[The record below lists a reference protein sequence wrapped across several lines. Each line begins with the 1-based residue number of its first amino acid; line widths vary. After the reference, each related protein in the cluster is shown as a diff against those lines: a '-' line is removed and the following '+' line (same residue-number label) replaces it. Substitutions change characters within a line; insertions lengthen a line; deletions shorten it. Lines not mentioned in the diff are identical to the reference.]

1 MWTYSGTNHLA
12 LCVVGART
20 LGSVMSFMDVAITAG
35 VMKLT
40 RAWSW
45 PALTQELDERDDGRL
60 NK

>member
-1 MWTYSGTNHLA
+1 M
-12 LCVVGART
+12 
-20 LGSVMSFMDVAITAG
+20 GSVMSFMDVAITAG